1 MHMIICNIITK
12 IMMQLNIYDMER
24 SLDILRKKSVYQVV
38 VILFIYISVCIKYLS
53 LYAFS
58 LVKICKECLTADFF
72 PPWYNFCDISL
83 LFNVFLRLPF
93 GNIGP
98 S

>member
-12 IMMQLNIYDMER
+12 IMMQLNTYDMER

-58 LVKICKECLTADFF
+58 LVKICKECLTVVFF
-72 PPWYNFCDISL
+72 FFFSSM
-83 LFNVFLRLPF
+83 V
-93 GNIGP
+93 
-98 S
+98 